1 MSIIKSLLVKA
12 EKPQDQTCASKAQQI
27 IDHMLADPTT
37 GLNEAVEKASVDAM
51 MYGSSML
58 HVKAG
63 GIVNT
68 AGPYITHI
76 GNNTSAT
83 IRNITRNITAVQQS
97 YPPIVRL
104 RSTDLEEHPAFELT
118 VEQLRAAWMLAYG
131 TRWVSMEK
139 PMDDDYLNVVAH
151 RLLAFG
157 EVETHNV
164 IDQYTPMGRIKI
176 QDASS

>member
-58 HVKAG
+58 NVSNNN
-63 GIVNT
+63 GITAITN

-83 IRNITRNITAVQQS
+83 IRNITAVQQS

>member
-37 GLNEAVEKASVDAM
+37 GLSKAIDDSVTDSLV
-51 MYGSSML
+51 YGSSML
-58 HVKAG
+58 HVKNNN
-63 GIVNT
+63 GITAITN
-68 AGPYITHI
+68 AGPFITHI
-76 GNNTSAT
+76 GNTGIGSV
-83 IRNITRNITAVQQS
+83 TAVKQS

-104 RSTDLEEHPAFELT
+104 RSIDLEEHPAFELT

-164 IDQYTPMGRIKI
+164 IDQYTPMGRIKM

>member
-1 MSIIKSLLVKA
+1 MSTTNNPFQKA
-12 EKPQDQTCASKAQQI
+12 EKLQDQISELSLQPRIEVLPANQTTRLSKKTQDTI
-27 IDHMLADPTT
+27 EELKKLRLPHP
-37 GLNEAVEKASVDAM
+37 V
-51 MYGSSML
+51 
-58 HVKAG
+58 
-63 GIVNT
+63 
-68 AGPYITHI
+68 
-76 GNNTSAT
+76 AT
-83 IRNITRNITAVQQS
+83 NQS
-97 YPPIVRL
+97 YPPIIRL

-164 IDQYTPMGRIKI
+164 IDQYTPMGRIKM

>member
-1 MSIIKSLLVKA
+1 MEKMSTTNNPFQKA
-12 EKPQDQTCASKAQQI
+12 EKLQDQISELSLQPRIEVLPANQTTLLSKKTQDTI
-27 IDHMLADPTT
+27 EELKKLRVPHPLAT
-37 GLNEAVEKASVDAM
+37 K
-51 MYGSSML
+51 
-58 HVKAG
+58 
-63 GIVNT
+63 
-68 AGPYITHI
+68 
-76 GNNTSAT
+76 
-83 IRNITRNITAVQQS
+83 QS

>member
-1 MSIIKSLLVKA
+1 
-12 EKPQDQTCASKAQQI
+12 
-27 IDHMLADPTT
+27 MLADPTT

-51 MYGSSML
+51 MYGSLML
-58 HVKAG
+58 NVSNNN
-63 GIVNT
+63 GITAITN

-139 PMDDDYLNVVAH
+139 PMDDDYLNVVTH

>member
-1 MSIIKSLLVKA
+1 MHA
-12 EKPQDQTCASKAQQI
+12 NQTTQLSKATQDTI
-27 IDHMLADPTT
+27 EELKKLRVPHPLAT
-37 GLNEAVEKASVDAM
+37 N
-51 MYGSSML
+51 
-58 HVKAG
+58 
-63 GIVNT
+63 
-68 AGPYITHI
+68 
-76 GNNTSAT
+76 
-83 IRNITRNITAVQQS
+83 QS

-104 RSTDLEEHPAFELT
+104 RITDLETHPAFELT
-118 VEQLRAAWMLAYG
+118 VEQLRAAWILAYG

-164 IDQYTPMGRIKI
+164 DWYTPMGRIKI

>member
-1 MSIIKSLLVKA
+1 
-12 EKPQDQTCASKAQQI
+12 
-27 IDHMLADPTT
+27 MLADPTT
-37 GLNEAVEKASVDAM
+37 GLSKAIDDSVTDSLV
-51 MYGSSML
+51 YGSSML
-58 HVKAG
+58 NVKAG

-76 GNNTSAT
+76 GNTGIGSV
-83 IRNITRNITAVQQS
+83 TAVQQS

-118 VEQLRAAWMLAYG
+118 VEQLRAAWILAYG

>member
-37 GLNEAVEKASVDAM
+37 GLSKAIDDSVADAM
-51 MYGSSML
+51 VYGSSML

-83 IRNITRNITAVQQS
+83 IRNLMPN
-97 YPPIVRL
+97 YPPMVRL
-104 RSTDLEEHPAFELT
+104 RITDLEEHPAFELT
-118 VEQLRAAWMLAYG
+118 VEQLRAAWMLSYG
-131 TRWVSMEK
+131 TRWVSMDK
-139 PMDDDYLNVVAH
+139 PMNDDYLSVVAH
-151 RLLAFG
+151 RLMAFG
-157 EVETHNV
+157 ELETHNV
-164 IDQYTPMGRIKI
+164 IDQNTPMGRIKV
-176 QDASS
+176 

>member
-37 GLNEAVEKASVDAM
+37 GLSKAIDDSVADAM
-51 MYGSSML
+51 VYGSSML

-83 IRNITRNITAVQQS
+83 IRNLMPN
-97 YPPIVRL
+97 YPPMVRL
-104 RSTDLEEHPAFELT
+104 RITDLEEHPAFELT
-118 VEQLRAAWMLAYG
+118 VEQLRAAWMLSYG
-131 TRWVSMEK
+131 TRWVSMDK
-139 PMDDDYLNVVAH
+139 PMNDDYLSVVAH
-151 RLLAFG
+151 RLMAFG
-157 EVETHNV
+157 ELETHNV
-164 IDQYTPMGRIKI
+164 IDQNTPMGRIKT
-176 QDASS
+176 